1 MQEIFIFCAFF
12 LHGVRLWRLPSGAS
26 PPTLPS
32 GLASQGREEGANE
45 KAAPDKS
52 EAALYLSRLI
62 SNLRRLTCSRRSTC
76 S

>member
-12 LHGVRLWRLPSGAS
+12 LHGVRLWRLPS
-26 PPTLPS
+26 LPG

-62 SNLRRLTCSRRSTC
+62 SNLKRLTCSRRSTC